1 MAVWALVVM
10 VIMMK
15 KMLIVTEVMKI
26 DLATFHESLSPYDRY
41 WAEQFILIANENLS
55 STLGGKDSFIHL
67 F

>member
-10 VIMMK
+10 VVMM

-26 DLATFHESLSPYDRY
+26 DLATFPESLSPYDRY
-41 WAEQFILIANENLS
+41 WAKQFILIANENLP
-55 STLGGKDSFIHL
+55 STLGGKYSFIHL